1 MFLVMKI
8 DKNSVYISKNTFKR
22 HIDLLLI
29 EEKDQFHMLLSK
41 ISTLLYTTKYYIM
54 IEKIFVVIVCNL

>member
-29 EEKDQFHMLLSK
+29 EEKDQFHILLSK
-41 ISTLLYTTKYYIM
+41 DFNTFMYNQILHHDRKDFCCYCL
-54 IEKIFVVIVCNL
+54 